1 MKRKLLA
8 TLLAL
13 CLIVGMIPVAASADN
28 AGPWVVEFVSGSPMS
43 YSTFNEAFSAV
54 KSHEG
59 YPELVYTILLTEDT
73 KESIT
78 IKDNESAVLNID
90 GGVTLTN
97 TEGQHTIT
105 VEHGGSL
112 LVEGRGKVD
121 NISHAKGAVYNNGY
135 TELRGDVIF
144 DRSQENGSDDA
155 TSGGN
160 SWYTICNHGEMV
172 ISENVTVTTA
182 GGGENLSTKGRYS
195 SLIENGYQKYNSG
208 NESSGYVEGTNYE
221 YPSLTINGGNF
232 SGGLNTI
239 KNDDHGI
246 VQINNGSFGNYY
258 QCVVMNHHKATVTG
272 GTFTAAEGS
281 DKTTYGVYNCACAE
295 DHDIGELK
303 ISGGTFTGA
312 DFAVADV
319 SSVGGKITISNGT
332 FIGSS
337 GAIGISSGHTGVFSI
352 SGGTFSSNVSA
363 YLADGY
369 TVVENEGEYAV
380 SAKTEQSENDVAVV
394 DGQYFTQLQNAIN
407 AAERGETVVL
417 LKDTEESVSIASSDD
432 IVLDLNGNVLTLPGT
447 MTVDGNVTVQDST
460 VTAGPVVSSDYES
473 VEYDAGKI
481 VYTGNSTAIIPQN
494 GGSFTLL
501 SGIID
506 ASAAGTAIYANGNQS
521 PENDGDTAPV
531 NSKVTIADGYVH
543 SMEYGIGVAGRGAQL
558 SVTGG
563 VIAAEGNCAIGGN
576 GTNSASRYD
585 GGTTINIS
593 GGTIIGRMTAEF
605 VEDGYIAVGIYHPQN
620 GEMTISGGTIYA
632 DQGVG
637 IAMRGG
643 TLDFTGGS
651 IISTGSA
658 SGKVGDS
665 KVAMD
670 CYGIQVDGGSGY
682 YDYANCKVT
691 ISGSASVSS
700 QSGVDSIIVTPA
712 GDEDKIT
719 VSGGYFTSDPSKYL
733 AEGKAAVPSDVA
745 GYAFTVGQA
754 ADTDVAPAVGSP
766 NVELGEEIKENDRN
780 AVTDVAESVKVNGG
794 ELTAAANSVLEQVT
808 GEQITA
814 AESAIRAD
822 GSGVAVGDNDTVT
835 VYAQTYLDI
844 TPTSYDSE
852 DGTLTMDIT
861 PMYRVV
867 ATTAD
872 SADGIKVVGET
883 EGTPNAVVLDGS
895 EKELDIQTMTITLTL
910 PSGFVSANNTVYIQ
924 HKGYEYSATA
934 DADCKI
940 TFTNPHGFSEFT
952 FTTDS
957 KTVATIDG
965 TSYTSLQAAVDDA
978 TSDDIIVVK
987 NGNVDLSAT
996 ANKTVKV
1003 MNGTENNINV
1013 TINGVSRTIGE
1024 NETETF
1030 VYTSG
1035 GGTPSEPEEPTWP
1048 FTDVTEGDDWFYDA
1062 VAYVYENG
1070 IMAGT
1075 DETTFEP
1082 TMELDRA
1089 MAAQLFYNLEGKPAV
1104 TGDSTF
1110 TDVTSGHWAVDAITW
1125 AAQNDI
1131 VAGIGG
1137 GLYDPD
1143 SNVTR
1148 EQFAVMLY
1156 KYARFKGYDLTA
1168 TGDLTQFP
1176 DAGSI
1181 SSWAETALSWAN
1193 GNGLINGHENGII
1206 DPKGSTIRAQAASI
1220 MANFDQNVAK

>member
-13 CLIVGMIPVAASADN
+13 CLVVGMVPVAASAD
-28 AGPWVVEFVSGSPMS
+28 E
-43 YSTFNEAFSAV
+43 
-54 KSHEG
+54 
-59 YPELVYTILLTEDT
+59 
-73 KESIT
+73 
-78 IKDNESAVLNID
+78 
-90 GGVTLTN
+90 
-97 TEGQHTIT
+97 
-105 VEHGGSL
+105 
-112 LVEGRGKVD
+112 
-121 NISHAKGAVYNNGY
+121 
-135 TELRGDVIF
+135 GDVAAV
-144 DRSQENGSDDA
+144 GSTSYPTLAQAVDA
-155 TSGGN
+155 AQSGQ
-160 SWYTICNHGEMV
+160 TIALITDTD
-172 ISENVTVTTA
+172 ISKSGLTIP
-182 GGGENLSTKGRYS
+182 GGK
-195 SLIENGYQKYNSG
+195 
-208 NESSGYVEGTNYE
+208 
-221 YPSLTINGGNF
+221 SLT
-232 SGGLNTI
+232 
-239 KNDDHGI
+239 
-246 VQINNGSFGNYY
+246 
-258 QCVVMNHHKATVTG
+258 
-272 GTFTAAEGS
+272 
-281 DKTTYGVYNCACAE
+281 
-295 DHDIGELK
+295 
-303 ISGGTFTGA
+303 
-312 DFAVADV
+312 
-319 SSVGGKITISNGT
+319 
-332 FIGSS
+332 
-337 GAIGISSGHTGVFSI
+337 
-352 SGGTFSSNVSA
+352 
-363 YLADGY
+363 
-369 TVVENEGEYAV
+369 
-380 SAKTEQSENDVAVV
+380 
-394 DGQYFTQLQNAIN
+394 
-407 AAERGETVVL
+407 
-417 LKDTEESVSIASSDD
+417 
-432 IVLDLNGNVLTLPGT
+432 LDLNGNNLKAANTNTGNIKVYGNLTIK
-447 MTVDGNVTVQDST
+447 DSAT
-460 VTAGPVVSSDYES
+460 SAD
-473 VEYDAGKI
+473 GKI
-481 VYTGNSTAIIPQN
+481 YTETTYTNSTTGYGLINAIGEKASIILES
-494 GGSFTLL
+494 GYIDAASFTKNP
-501 SGIID
+501 SSEG
-506 ASAAGTAIYANGNQS
+506 QF
-521 PENDGDTAPV
+521 
-531 NSKVTIADGYVH
+531 
-543 SMEYGIGVAGRGAQL
+543 GIGVDDGGDFTMMGGKIEAGWYAV
-558 SVTGG
+558 S
-563 VIAAEGNCAIGGN
+563 GN
-576 GTNSASRYD
+576 GNNSTQHSVIKIQ
-585 GGTTINIS
+585 GGELIS
-593 GGTIIGRMTAEF
+593 TA
-605 VEDGYIAVGIYHPQN
+605 DYAVYLPQS
-620 GEMTISGGTIYA
+620 GETTISGGTIYGA
-632 DQGVG
+632 AGG
-637 IAMRGG
+637 ISIQRG
-643 TLDFTGGS
+643 TLDISGDALITSKGTGDTGDWGDGTGGQDS
-651 IISTGSA
+651 AALNIAAEYGDCTVSISGGKLTAEEEAVIIKANTSYTSNLSVTGGTFSSDVSEYVSDEYTVVETENGFEVQKLGAENAVAQVEENYFDSLEEAISKAKSGDTVVLLKSTTGNGNIDISDGREITLNLNGFDVGFAQNGKINLTHGILNLIGRGMLYEEKPYYAPVMLYGAETDQADYTVITVGEDVILQGWSGLFVDYNKAQKAYGVKATVYGTLNSVRDYTGAGGHAFYINGTIKDTEGNVPEFILDGATLNTEDGNGMYLAGYAKTTITDSTIISNSDDSTGIEIRA
-658 SGKVGDS
+658 GELEITDS
-665 KVAMD
+665 TIIGGNGEYTGAPNGNGSTSFNVAL
-670 CYGIQVDGGSGY
+670 
-682 YDYANCKVT
+682 AVT
-691 ISGSASVSS
+691 QHTTKLPI
-700 QSGVDSIIVTPA
+700 
-712 GDEDKIT
+712 KIT
-719 VSGGYFTSDPSKYL
+719 VNSGTFSANAAFVQANPQENGQEDIDKVTLEINGGDFNGLVYSENKTRFISGGNFTSDPSKYL

-883 EGTPNAVVLDGS
+883 EESDEPNAVVLDGS
-895 EKELDIQTMTITLTL
+895 EQKLTNIQTMTITLTL
-910 PSGFVSANNTVYIQ
+910 PSGFVSNGGSVYIQ

-934 DADCKI
+934 GADCKI

-978 TSDDIIVVK
+978 TANDIIVVK
-987 NGNVDLSAT
+987 KNTGDLSAT

-1003 MNGTENNINV
+1003 KNGTENNIKV

-1048 FTDVTEGDDWFYDA
+1048 FEDVTEGDDWFYDA

-1082 TMELDRA
+1082 YMELDRA
-1089 MAAQLFYNLEGKPAV
+1089 MAAQLFYNLEGKPTV

-1168 TGDLTQFP
+1168 AGDLTQFP

-1193 GNGLINGHENGII
+1193 GNGLINGHENGTI

>member
-13 CLIVGMIPVAASADN
+13 CLIVGMIPVAASAEIIRVEDTETLWNEETNSFRIYDDYWSDIVAEIPEGYVQDEVQKTVQLSTPESLVWFGKEVNSGKSFAGYTITVTNDIDMSGHYWTPIDTATIQYNDENGSWSTIEPQKKLDGATITGGEEGHTITGLATSTGLRGPNQSSEPGDGQNCYYYSAFIGRNDGALTVQNLTFENASIAMTEPDDGVASNGSSMCATVVALNSGTLTLDSVSVVGSNILAMQKAAALVAYTTSSLVVQQCEVADNTISAYFQVAPVVGYSAKNNLSLKGIVLNNNTIRAIEQQGDSWNYTIDEEGNQYYQYGNDNLWYYN
-28 AGPWVVEFVSGSPMS
+28 AGEVAVFYDGESDSSTNKGSGLEMVAEANGYQ
-43 YSTFNEAFSAV
+43 YSTIQSAIESAEAGEIV
-54 KSHEG
+54 
-59 YPELVYTILLTEDT
+59 TLLKDT
-73 KESIT
+73 KESV
-78 IKDNESAVLNID
+78 N
-90 GGVTLTN
+90 
-97 TEGQHTIT
+97 
-105 VEHGGSL
+105 
-112 LVEGRGKVD
+112 
-121 NISHAKGAVYNNGY
+121 
-135 TELRGDVIF
+135 
-144 DRSQENGSDDA
+144 
-155 TSGGN
+155 
-160 SWYTICNHGEMV
+160 
-172 ISENVTVTTA
+172 
-182 GGGENLSTKGRYS
+182 
-195 SLIENGYQKYNSG
+195 
-208 NESSGYVEGTNYE
+208 
-221 YPSLTINGGNF
+221 
-232 SGGLNTI
+232 
-239 KNDDHGI
+239 
-246 VQINNGSFGNYY
+246 
-258 QCVVMNHHKATVTG
+258 
-272 GTFTAAEGS
+272 
-281 DKTTYGVYNCACAE
+281 
-295 DHDIGELK
+295 
-303 ISGGTFTGA
+303 
-312 DFAVADV
+312 
-319 SSVGGKITISNGT
+319 
-332 FIGSS
+332 
-337 GAIGISSGHTGVFSI
+337 
-352 SGGTFSSNVSA
+352 
-363 YLADGY
+363 
-369 TVVENEGEYAV
+369 
-380 SAKTEQSENDVAVV
+380 
-394 DGQYFTQLQNAIN
+394 
-407 AAERGETVVL
+407 
-417 LKDTEESVSIASSDD
+417 IASDND
-432 IVLDLNGNVLTLPGT
+432 IVLDLNGYVLTLTDT
-447 MTVDGNVTVQDST
+447 MKVDGNLTVQDNT
-460 VTAGPVVSSDYES
+460 VTTGPIVSSDYES

-481 VYTGNSTAIIPQN
+481 VYTGNATAIIPQN

-506 ASAAGTAIYANGNQS
+506 ASAAGTAIYANGNRS
-521 PENDGDTAPV
+521 PENGGNTEPV
-531 NSKVTIADGYVH
+531 NTSVTIAGGYIH
-543 SMEYGIGVAGRGAQL
+543 SMEYGIGIAGRGAQL
-558 SVTGG
+558 SVSDG
-563 VIAAEGNCAIGGN
+563 VIAAEGNTAIGGN

-670 CYGIQVDGGSGY
+670 CYGIQVDGDSGY

-719 VSGGYFTSDPSKYL
+719 VSGGYFTSDPSAYL
-733 AEGKAAVPSDVA
+733 ADNLVAVPSDVP
-745 GYAFTVGQA
+745 GYAFTVG
-754 ADTDVAPAVGSP
+754 TSTVEDVKPATGDPAVDLTKIP
-766 NVELGEEIKENDRN
+766 VEQQTAVES
-780 AVTDVAESVKVNGG
+780 AASSVTDSG
-794 ELTAAANSVLEQVT
+794 ELAAAANTVLENAS
-808 GEQITA
+808 EQKDA
-814 AESAIRAD
+814 AVNAFKESEIEGA
-822 GSGVAVGDNDTVT
+822 SGANNVNI
-835 VYAQTYLDI
+835 YAQTYLSV
-844 TPTSYDSE
+844 TPTFYDVADE
-852 DGTLTMDIT
+852 NKTLTMDIT

-867 ATTAD
+867 ATTANSTD
-872 SADGIKVVGET
+872 DIKVIGET
-883 EGTPNAVVLDGS
+883 EDTPNAVVLDGS
-895 EKELDIQTMTITLTL
+895 EEELDIQTMTITLTL
-910 PSGFVSANNTVYIQ
+910 PTDFVYANGTVYIQ

-934 DADCKI
+934 NARSEI

-952 FTTDS
+952 FST
-957 KTVATIDG
+957 KPQAVAEIDG

-987 NGNVDLSAT
+987 KDTGDLSAT
-996 ANKTVKV
+996 ANKTVAIRNETNDV
-1003 MNGTENNINV
+1003 INV
-1013 TINGVSRTIGE
+1013 TINGVSKTIE
-1024 NETETF
+1024 KEEIETF

-1035 GGTPSEPEEPTWP
+1035 GGGAPSEPEEPTWP
-1048 FTDVTEGDDWFYDA
+1048 FEDVTEGDDWFYDA
-1062 VAYVYENG
+1062 VAYVYENN

-1075 DETTFEP
+1075 SDTTFEP
-1082 TMELDRA
+1082 FLELNRA
-1089 MAAQLFYNLEGKPAV
+1089 QAAQLFYNLEGKPTV

-1193 GNGLINGHENGII
+1193 GNGLINGHENGTI

>member
-13 CLIVGMIPVAASADN
+13 CLIVGMIPVAASADSTTDCLGGDTCTHAAAIGDTHYDTLQEAITVASPGQTIKLCNDINPSQPIEVSKTLTLDLAGHKISNTSPIWDDSKKHWSLIRVANEGNLTLTGNGILEASQDDCYAVDLYDTGSNCTIEDGTFIGNVHAVYVFAGNLTVNGGTFSVKQKYSEEYPDEYVLNCYDDNYKNETASITVNGGIFQGFNPQDCRAEGEGTDFCSDKCIVTSKEIDGITAYTVAPLTAEN
-28 AGPWVVEFVSGSPMS
+28 AVAQVEENYFDSLEEAISKAENGDTVVLLKSTTGNENINISDGREITLNLNGFNVGFAQNGKINLTHGILNLMGRGMLYEETPYYAPVMLYGAETDQADYTVITVGEDVILQGWSGLFVNYNKAQKAYG
-43 YSTFNEAFSAV
+43 V
-54 KSHEG
+54 KAT
-59 YPELVYTILLTEDT
+59 VYGTLNSVPDYTGAGGHALYING
-73 KESIT
+73 T
-78 IKDNESAVLNID
+78 IKDTDGNVPEFILDGATLNTKDGNGMYLAGYAKTTITDSTIISNSEDSTGIEIRAGELEITDSTIIGGNGEYTEAPNGNGSTSSNVALAVTQHTTKLPIKITVNSGTFSANAAFVQANPQDNDQEDID
-90 GGVTLTN
+90 KVTL
-97 TEGQHTIT
+97 E
-105 VEHGGSL
+105 
-112 LVEGRGKVD
+112 
-121 NISHAKGAVYNNGY
+121 
-135 TELRGDVIF
+135 
-144 DRSQENGSDDA
+144 
-155 TSGGN
+155 
-160 SWYTICNHGEMV
+160 
-172 ISENVTVTTA
+172 
-182 GGGENLSTKGRYS
+182 
-195 SLIENGYQKYNSG
+195 
-208 NESSGYVEGTNYE
+208 
-221 YPSLTINGGNF
+221 INGGNF
-232 SGGLNTI
+232 NGLVYSEN
-239 KNDDHGI
+239 
-246 VQINNGSFGNYY
+246 
-258 QCVVMNHHKATVTG
+258 
-272 GTFTAAEGS
+272 
-281 DKTTYGVYNCACAE
+281 KT
-295 DHDIGELK
+295 K
-303 ISGGTFTGA
+303 FISGG
-312 DFAVADV
+312 
-319 SSVGGKITISNGT
+319 N
-332 FIGSS
+332 
-337 GAIGISSGHTGVFSI
+337 
-352 SGGTFSSNVSA
+352 
-363 YLADGY
+363 
-369 TVVENEGEYAV
+369 
-380 SAKTEQSENDVAVV
+380 
-394 DGQYFTQLQNAIN
+394 
-407 AAERGETVVL
+407 
-417 LKDTEESVSIASSDD
+417 
-432 IVLDLNGNVLTLPGT
+432 
-447 MTVDGNVTVQDST
+447 
-460 VTAGPVVSSDYES
+460 
-473 VEYDAGKI
+473 
-481 VYTGNSTAIIPQN
+481 
-494 GGSFTLL
+494 
-501 SGIID
+501 
-506 ASAAGTAIYANGNQS
+506 
-521 PENDGDTAPV
+521 
-531 NSKVTIADGYVH
+531 
-543 SMEYGIGVAGRGAQL
+543 
-558 SVTGG
+558 
-563 VIAAEGNCAIGGN
+563 
-576 GTNSASRYD
+576 
-585 GGTTINIS
+585 
-593 GGTIIGRMTAEF
+593 
-605 VEDGYIAVGIYHPQN
+605 
-620 GEMTISGGTIYA
+620 
-632 DQGVG
+632 
-637 IAMRGG
+637 
-643 TLDFTGGS
+643 
-651 IISTGSA
+651 
-658 SGKVGDS
+658 
-665 KVAMD
+665 
-670 CYGIQVDGGSGY
+670 
-682 YDYANCKVT
+682 
-691 ISGSASVSS
+691 
-700 QSGVDSIIVTPA
+700 
-712 GDEDKIT
+712 
-719 VSGGYFTSDPSKYL
+719 FTSDPSKYL

-852 DGTLTMDIT
+852 DETLTMDIT

-910 PSGFVSANNTVYIQ
+910 PSSFVSENNTVYIQ

-934 DADCKI
+934 NVSGEI

-957 KTVATIDG
+957 QAVATIG
-965 TSYTSLQAAVDDA
+965 STSYTSLQAAVDDA

-996 ANKTVKV
+996 AYKTVKV

-1013 TINGVSRTIGE
+1013 TINGVSRTIGK
-1024 NETETF
+1024 NATETF

-1082 TMELDRA
+1082 YMELDRA
-1089 MAAQLFYNLEGKPAV
+1089 MAAQLFYNLEGKPVV

-1137 GLYDPD
+1137 DLYDPD

-1148 EQFAVMLY
+1148 EQFAQMLY
-1156 KYARFKGYDLTA
+1156 NYAKYKGYDLTA

-1181 SSWAETALSWAN
+1181 SSWAEAALGWAN
-1193 GNGLINGHENGII
+1193 GKGLINGHENGTI

>member
-43 YSTFNEAFSAV
+43 YSTFDEAFSAV
-54 KSHEG
+54 KSHDG
-59 YPELVYTILLTEDT
+59 YPGIVYTILLTEDT
-73 KESIT
+73 EESIT

-112 LVEGRGKVD
+112 LVEGRGKID
-121 NISHAKGAVYNNGY
+121 NTSHAKGAVYNNGY
-135 TELRGDVIF
+135 TELRGDVIL

-172 ISENVTVTTA
+172 ISENVTVTTT

-208 NESSGYVEGTNYE
+208 NESSGYVKGTNYE

-369 TVVENEGEYAV
+369 TMVESDDEYVVEPLGPGNSVAQVGE
-380 SAKTEQSENDVAVV
+380 N
-394 DGQYFTQLQNAIN
+394 YFDSLEDAISK
-407 AAERGETVVL
+407 AESGDTVVL
-417 LKDTEESVSIASSDD
+417 LKSTTGNGNIYISDGREITLNLNGFDVGFAQNGKINLTHGILNLMGRGMLYEEKPYYAPVMLYGAETDQADYTVITVGEDVILQGWSGLFVDYNKAQKAYGVKATVYGTLNSVRDYTGAGGHAFYINGTIKDTE
-432 IVLDLNGNVLTLPGT
+432 GNVPEFILDGATLNT
-447 MTVDGNVTVQDST
+447 EDGNGMYLAGYAKTTITDST
-460 VTAGPVVSSDYES
+460 IISNSEDSTGIEIRAGEL
-473 VEYDAGKI
+473 EI
-481 VYTGNSTAIIPQN
+481 TNSTI
-494 GGSFTLL
+494 
-501 SGIID
+501 
-506 ASAAGTAIYANGNQS
+506 
-521 PENDGDTAPV
+521 
-531 NSKVTIADGYVH
+531 
-543 SMEYGIGVAGRGAQL
+543 
-558 SVTGG
+558 
-563 VIAAEGNCAIGGN
+563 IGGN
-576 GTNSASRYD
+576 GEYTGAPNGNGSTSFNVALAVTQHTTKLPIKITVNSGTFSANAAFVQANPQKNGQED
-585 GGTTINIS
+585 IDKVTLEINGGDFNGLVYSENKTRFIS
-593 GGTIIGRMTAEF
+593 GG
-605 VEDGYIAVGIYHPQN
+605 N
-620 GEMTISGGTIYA
+620 
-632 DQGVG
+632 
-637 IAMRGG
+637 
-643 TLDFTGGS
+643 
-651 IISTGSA
+651 
-658 SGKVGDS
+658 
-665 KVAMD
+665 
-670 CYGIQVDGGSGY
+670 
-682 YDYANCKVT
+682 
-691 ISGSASVSS
+691 
-700 QSGVDSIIVTPA
+700 
-712 GDEDKIT
+712 
-719 VSGGYFTSDPSKYL
+719 FTSDPSEYL
-733 AEGKAAVPSDVA
+733 ADDLAAVPSDVA

-766 NVELGEEIKENDRN
+766 NVELGEEIKENDRD

-822 GSGVAVGDNDTVT
+822 GSGVAVGDDDTVT

-872 SADGIKVVGET
+872 SADDIKVIGET
-883 EGTPNAVVLDGS
+883 EDTPNAVVLDGS
-895 EKELDIQTMTITLTL
+895 EEELDIQTMTITLTL
-910 PSGFVSANNTVYIQ
+910 PTDFVYANGTVYIQ
-924 HKGYEYSATA
+924 HKG
-934 DADCKI
+934 
-940 TFTNPHGFSEFT
+940 
-952 FTTDS
+952 
-957 KTVATIDG
+957 
-965 TSYTSLQAAVDDA
+965 
-978 TSDDIIVVK
+978 
-987 NGNVDLSAT
+987 
-996 ANKTVKV
+996 
-1003 MNGTENNINV
+1003 
-1013 TINGVSRTIGE
+1013 
-1024 NETETF
+1024 
-1030 VYTSG
+1030 
-1035 GGTPSEPEEPTWP
+1035 
-1048 FTDVTEGDDWFYDA
+1048 
-1062 VAYVYENG
+1062 
-1070 IMAGT
+1070 
-1075 DETTFEP
+1075 
-1082 TMELDRA
+1082 
-1089 MAAQLFYNLEGKPAV
+1089 
-1104 TGDSTF
+1104 
-1110 TDVTSGHWAVDAITW
+1110 
-1125 AAQNDI
+1125 
-1131 VAGIGG
+1131 
-1137 GLYDPD
+1137 
-1143 SNVTR
+1143 
-1148 EQFAVMLY
+1148 
-1156 KYARFKGYDLTA
+1156 
-1168 TGDLTQFP
+1168 
-1176 DAGSI
+1176 
-1181 SSWAETALSWAN
+1181 
-1193 GNGLINGHENGII
+1193 
-1206 DPKGSTIRAQAASI
+1206 
-1220 MANFDQNVAK
+1220 

>member
-13 CLIVGMIPVAASADN
+13 CLIVGMIPVAASAEDGDVAQVGNNTYATLGEAVSN
-28 AGPWVVEFVSGSPMS
+28 ASSGETIIMIADTDISDTGLIVPEKKSLILDINGKKIEASNVPSKNIVVYGDLTIRDSAENSTGKIFTESTYPSGGTTALITAFGEDASITLESGFIDAASSFVG
-43 YSTFNEAFSAV
+43 NEGANGQFGLGV
-54 KSHEG
+54 LEG
-59 YPELVYTILLTEDT
+59 GD
-73 KESIT
+73 IT
-78 IKDNESAVLNID
+78 IK
-90 GGVTLTN
+90 GG
-97 TEGQHTIT
+97 T
-105 VEHGGSL
+105 VEAGWYAISGNGTNATQNS
-112 LVEGRGKVD
+112 VI
-121 NISHAKGAVYNNGY
+121 NI
-135 TELRGDVIF
+135 
-144 DRSQENGSDDA
+144 Q
-155 TSGGN
+155 
-160 SWYTICNHGEMV
+160 
-172 ISENVTVTTA
+172 
-182 GGGENLSTKGRYS
+182 GGELVSTADYAIY
-195 SLIENGYQKYNSG
+195 LPQSG
-208 NESSGYVEGTNYE
+208 ET
-221 YPSLTINGGNF
+221 TI
-232 SGGLNTI
+232 
-239 KNDDHGI
+239 
-246 VQINNGSFGNYY
+246 
-258 QCVVMNHHKATVTG
+258 TG
-272 GTFTAAEGS
+272 GTIYGAAGGIS
-281 DKTTYGVYNCACAE
+281 IQRGTLDISGDALITSKGTGDTGDWGDGTGGQDSAALNIAAKYGDCTVS
-295 DHDIGELK
+295 
-303 ISGGTFTGA
+303 ISGGKLT
-312 DFAVADV
+312 AVENALIIEGDTEYE
-319 SSVGGKITISNGT
+319 SALSIT
-332 FIGSS
+332 
-337 GAIGISSGHTGVFSI
+337 
-352 SGGTFSSNVSA
+352 GGTFSSDVSE
-363 YLADGY
+363 YVADGY
-369 TVVENEGEYAV
+369 TMVESDDEYVVEPLGPGNSVAQVGE
-380 SAKTEQSENDVAVV
+380 N
-394 DGQYFTQLQNAIN
+394 YFDSLEDAISK
-407 AAERGETVVL
+407 AESGDTVVL
-417 LKDTEESVSIASSDD
+417 LKSTTGNGNIDISDGREITLNLNGFDVGFAQNGKINLTHGILNLMGRGMLYEEKPYYAPVMLYGAETDQADYTAITVGEDVILQGWSGLFVDYNKAQKAYGVKATVYGTLNSVRDYTGAGGHAFYINGTIKDTE
-432 IVLDLNGNVLTLPGT
+432 GNVPEFILDGATLNT
-447 MTVDGNVTVQDST
+447 EDGNGMYLAGYAKTTITDST
-460 VTAGPVVSSDYES
+460 IISNSEDSTGIEIRAGEL
-473 VEYDAGKI
+473 EI
-481 VYTGNSTAIIPQN
+481 TNSTI
-494 GGSFTLL
+494 
-501 SGIID
+501 
-506 ASAAGTAIYANGNQS
+506 
-521 PENDGDTAPV
+521 
-531 NSKVTIADGYVH
+531 
-543 SMEYGIGVAGRGAQL
+543 
-558 SVTGG
+558 
-563 VIAAEGNCAIGGN
+563 IGGN
-576 GTNSASRYD
+576 GEYTGAPNGNGSTSFNVALAVTQHTTKLPIKITVNSGTFSANAAFVQANPQKNGQED
-585 GGTTINIS
+585 IDKVTLEINGGDFNGLVYSENKTRFIS
-593 GGTIIGRMTAEF
+593 GG
-605 VEDGYIAVGIYHPQN
+605 N
-620 GEMTISGGTIYA
+620 
-632 DQGVG
+632 
-637 IAMRGG
+637 
-643 TLDFTGGS
+643 
-651 IISTGSA
+651 
-658 SGKVGDS
+658 
-665 KVAMD
+665 
-670 CYGIQVDGGSGY
+670 
-682 YDYANCKVT
+682 
-691 ISGSASVSS
+691 
-700 QSGVDSIIVTPA
+700 
-712 GDEDKIT
+712 
-719 VSGGYFTSDPSKYL
+719 FTSDPSEYL
-733 AEGKAAVPSDVA
+733 ADDLAAVPSDVA

-766 NVELGEEIKENDRN
+766 NVELGEEIKENDRD

-822 GSGVAVGDNDTVT
+822 GSGVAVGDDDTVT

-872 SADGIKVVGET
+872 SADDIKVIGET
-883 EGTPNAVVLDGS
+883 EDTPNAVVLDGS
-895 EKELDIQTMTITLTL
+895 EEELDIQTMTITLTL
-910 PSGFVSANNTVYIQ
+910 PTDFVYANGTVYIQ

-934 DADCKI
+934 NARSEI

-957 KTVATIDG
+957 QAVATIG
-965 TSYTSLQAAVDDA
+965 STSYTSLQAAVDDA

-1035 GGTPSEPEEPTWP
+1035 GGGTPSEPEEPTWP
-1048 FTDVTEGDDWFYDA
+1048 FEDVTEGKDWFYDA

-1082 TMELDRA
+1082 YMELDRA
-1089 MAAQLFYNLEGKPAV
+1089 MAAQLFYNLEGKPTV

-1193 GNGLINGHENGII
+1193 GKGLINGHENGTI

>member
-13 CLIVGMIPVAASADN
+13 CLIVGMIPVAASAEDGDVAQVGNNTYATLGEAVSN
-28 AGPWVVEFVSGSPMS
+28 ASSGEKITMIADTDISDTGLIVPEEKSLILDINGKKIEASNVPSKNIEVYGDLTIRDSAENSTGKIFTESTYASGGTTALVSAIGENASIILESGFIDAASFTDPA
-43 YSTFNEAFSAV
+43 NEGQYGLGV
-54 KSHEG
+54 MNG
-59 YPELVYTILLTEDT
+59 GD
-73 KESIT
+73 IT
-78 IKDNESAVLNID
+78 IT
-90 GGVTLTN
+90 G
-97 TEGQHTIT
+97 
-105 VEHGGSL
+105 
-112 LVEGRGKVD
+112 GKVEAGWYA
-121 NISHAKGAVYNNGY
+121 ISGNGNNKTQNSIIVIQGGELISTADYAVY
-135 TELRGDVIF
+135 LPH
-144 DRSQENGSDDA
+144 
-155 TSGGN
+155 SGET
-160 SWYTICNHGEMV
+160 TI
-172 ISENVTVTTA
+172 
-182 GGGENLSTKGRYS
+182 
-195 SLIENGYQKYNSG
+195 
-208 NESSGYVEGTNYE
+208 
-221 YPSLTINGGNF
+221 
-232 SGGLNTI
+232 
-239 KNDDHGI
+239 
-246 VQINNGSFGNYY
+246 
-258 QCVVMNHHKATVTG
+258 TG
-272 GTFTAAEGS
+272 GTIYGAAGGISIQRGTLDISGDALITSKGTGDTGDWGDGTGGQGCAALNIAGE
-281 DKTTYGVYNCACAE
+281 YGDCAVQ
-295 DHDIGELK
+295 
-303 ISGGTFTGA
+303 ISGGTLTAEQDALIVRGNNENNKVLEITGGS
-312 DFAVADV
+312 FSSDV
-319 SSVGGKITISNGT
+319 SEYV
-332 FIGSS
+332 
-337 GAIGISSGHTGVFSI
+337 
-352 SGGTFSSNVSA
+352 
-363 YLADGY
+363 ADGY
-369 TVVENEGEYAV
+369 TMVESDDEYVVEPLGPGNSVAQVGE
-380 SAKTEQSENDVAVV
+380 N
-394 DGQYFTQLQNAIN
+394 YFDSLEEAISK
-407 AAERGETVVL
+407 AESGDTVVL
-417 LKDTEESVSIASSDD
+417 LKSTTGNGNIYISDGRE
-432 IVLDLNGNVLTLPGT
+432 ITLNLNGFDVGFAQNGKINLTHGILNLMGRGMLYEEKPYYAPVMLYGAETDQADYTVITVGEDVILQGWSGLFVDYNEAQKAYGVKATVYGT
-447 MTVDGNVTVQDST
+447 LNSVRDYTGAGGHALYINGTIKDTDGNVPEFILDGATLNTEDGNGMYLAGYAKTTITDST
-460 VTAGPVVSSDYES
+460 IISNSEDSTGIEIRAGELEITD
-473 VEYDAGKI
+473 
-481 VYTGNSTAIIPQN
+481 STI
-494 GGSFTLL
+494 
-501 SGIID
+501 
-506 ASAAGTAIYANGNQS
+506 
-521 PENDGDTAPV
+521 
-531 NSKVTIADGYVH
+531 
-543 SMEYGIGVAGRGAQL
+543 
-558 SVTGG
+558 
-563 VIAAEGNCAIGGN
+563 IGGN
-576 GTNSASRYD
+576 GEYTGAPNGNGSTSFNVALAVTQH
-585 GGTTINIS
+585 TTKLPI
-593 GGTIIGRMTAEF
+593 
-605 VEDGYIAVGIYHPQN
+605 
-620 GEMTISGGTIYA
+620 
-632 DQGVG
+632 
-637 IAMRGG
+637 
-643 TLDFTGGS
+643 
-651 IISTGSA
+651 
-658 SGKVGDS
+658 
-665 KVAMD
+665 
-670 CYGIQVDGGSGY
+670 
-682 YDYANCKVT
+682 
-691 ISGSASVSS
+691 
-700 QSGVDSIIVTPA
+700 
-712 GDEDKIT
+712 KIT
-719 VSGGYFTSDPSKYL
+719 VNSGTFSANAAFVQANPQGNSEEDIDKVTLEIKGGDFNGLVYSENKTRFISGGYFTSDPSKYL

-822 GSGVAVGDNDTVT
+822 GSGVAVGDDDTVT

-872 SADGIKVVGET
+872 SADDIKVIGET
-883 EGTPNAVVLDGS
+883 EESDDPNAVVLDGS
-895 EKELDIQTMTITLTL
+895 EQKLTNIQTMTITLTL
-910 PSGFVSANNTVYIQ
+910 PSGFVSNGGSVYIQ

-934 DADCKI
+934 DATGKI

-952 FTTDS
+952 FSTERQA
-957 KTVATIDG
+957 VAEIDG

-987 NGNVDLSAT
+987 KDTDDLSAT

-1003 MNGTENNINV
+1003 MNGTKNNINV

-1035 GGTPSEPEEPTWP
+1035 GGIPSEPEEPTWP
-1048 FTDVTEGDDWFYDA
+1048 FTDVTEGEDWFYDA

-1075 DETTFEP
+1075 DETIFDP
-1082 TMELDRA
+1082 YMELDRA

-1193 GNGLINGHENGII
+1193 GKGLINGHENGTI

>member
-43 YSTFNEAFSAV
+43 YSTFDEAFSAV

-352 SGGTFSSNVSA
+352 SGGTFSSNVSE
-363 YLADGY
+363 YVADGY
-369 TVVENEGEYAV
+369 TMVESESGYTVEILSADNAVAQVEGDYFASLDSAFAAAEEGCTVQLLRNTTYNNRINVEKDVILDLGGYTLTSETSHSFVVCPSKSFTIQNGTIRNTIGTVVFVLKGSTITLDENATLECKDGVSGTNNTDEEGGATFNIYGDIQSTDIAVWIQGPKNTVNIDGADLSANYFAVYQNGSFGGNTYTIRNSTIFNGEEAGPAIYISNSKTNTENENQGWQTLTVEDSTITGPSGIEVKFTNATISNSTITATAEEPTFDQYNNG
-380 SAKTEQSENDVAVV
+380 STSGGFAVV
-394 DGQYFTQLQNAIN
+394 ATDNTMEPNAPAPEGTIEIN
-407 AAERGETVVL
+407 GGYYSGLVGLGSIVDLEEYPDFKET
-417 LKDTEESVSIASSDD
+417 TYEI
-432 IVLDLNGNVLTLPGT
+432 LNG
-447 MTVDGNVTVQDST
+447 
-460 VTAGPVVSSDYES
+460 
-473 VEYDAGKI
+473 
-481 VYTGNSTAIIPQN
+481 
-494 GGSFTLL
+494 
-501 SGIID
+501 
-506 ASAAGTAIYANGNQS
+506 
-521 PENDGDTAPV
+521 
-531 NSKVTIADGYVH
+531 H
-543 SMEYGIGVAGRGAQL
+543 
-558 SVTGG
+558 
-563 VIAAEGNCAIGGN
+563 
-576 GTNSASRYD
+576 
-585 GGTTINIS
+585 
-593 GGTIIGRMTAEF
+593 
-605 VEDGYIAVGIYHPQN
+605 
-620 GEMTISGGTIYA
+620 
-632 DQGVG
+632 
-637 IAMRGG
+637 
-643 TLDFTGGS
+643 
-651 IISTGSA
+651 
-658 SGKVGDS
+658 
-665 KVAMD
+665 
-670 CYGIQVDGGSGY
+670 
-682 YDYANCKVT
+682 
-691 ISGSASVSS
+691 
-700 QSGVDSIIVTPA
+700 
-712 GDEDKIT
+712 
-719 VSGGYFTSDPSKYL
+719 FTSDPSEYL
-733 AEGKAAVPSDVA
+733 ADGLITVPSTVDGYNYTVA
-745 GYAFTVGQA
+745 DKTPASAEVSVA
-754 ADTDVAPAVGSP
+754 APS
-766 NVELGEEIKENDRN
+766 
-780 AVTDVAESVKVNGG
+780 VAEPEVDGTIEDQ
-794 ELTAAANSVLEQVT
+794 ELASEVYDTLTGSNDGATAPSIDESALKAAANAVANDTNGTVT
-808 GEQITA
+808 DQIVEDLKQATSNENITA
-814 AESAIRAD
+814 
-822 GSGVAVGDNDTVT
+822 NDVT
-835 VYAQTYLDI
+835 IVIQPYLDI
-844 TPTSYDSE
+844 QITDVDATSGSE
-852 DGTLTMDIT
+852 TITLDVT
-861 PMYRVV
+861 PMYRTV
-867 ATTAD
+867 ATTANLSEGFD
-872 SADGIKVVGET
+872 DEIILSGEEDVV
-883 EGTPNAVVLDGS
+883 NAVQIGTA
-895 EKELDIQTMTITLTL
+895 QPLT
-910 PSGFVSANNTVYIQ
+910 VNNTVTVTIPLPKNFAQGGDELFVRHVKSDNRVYFYT
-924 HKGYEYSATA
+924 GSVE
-934 DADCKI
+934 DNVL
-940 TFTNPHGFSEFT
+940 TFTNPNGFSEMT
-952 FTTDS
+952 IS
-957 KTVATIDG
+957 KTNGAVAEVEGIGYANFQD
-965 TSYTSLQAAVDDA
+965 AVDA
-978 TSDDIIVVK
+978 VE
-987 NGNVDLSAT
+987 NGGTIEVLKSGDYSVSG
-996 ANKTVKV
+996 NKTFSITYGAGIAVTLKAATGYV
-1003 MNGTENNINV
+1003 LTQEGNNTY
-1013 TINGVSRTIGE
+1013 TIA
-1024 NETETF
+1024 
-1030 VYTSG
+1030 YAG

-1048 FTDVTEGDDWFYDA
+1048 FEDVTEGEDWFYDA

-1075 DETTFEP
+1075 SATTFEP
-1082 TMELDRA
+1082 YMELNRA
-1089 MAAQLFYNLEGKPAV
+1089 QAAQLFYNLEGKPAV

-1110 TDVTSGHWAVDAITW
+1110 TDVTSGHWAVEAITW
-1125 AAQNDI
+1125 AAENEV
-1131 VAGIGG
+1131 VAGIGE

-1156 KYARFKGYDLTA
+1156 NYAKYKGYDLTA

-1193 GNGLINGHENGII
+1193 GKGLINGHENGTI